1 MRFAY
6 QAIAKPLAALFKGQ
20 GPGALALRFGPDL
33 FYSGMSA
40 TAWAPENATIG
51 ERAMLAGEDLAMGL
65 GLSLGGQMIGRRAG
79 IGRARAN
86 LRNAKTNGKYKSLDA
101 QRALGQQSTGTID
114 AYTTGGDMIGG
125 LGMSLLPRPVTQQVY
140 EAAGARTEQTTEQVA
155 NTQRE
160 MLEEKQLN
168 ELLTQ
173 LAAGGLYAGG
183 EALARSGV
191 IPPAAGQI
199 TNGLGG
205 WVS

>member
-40 TAWAPENATIG
+40 TAWAPENATMG

-65 GLSLGGQMIGRRAG
+65 GLSLGGQLLGRRAG

-86 LRNAKTNGKYKSLDA
+86 LRNAKSNGKYESLAA
-101 QRALGQQSTGTID
+101 QRQLGAKAAGTID
-114 AYTTGGDMIGG
+114 AYTTGGDMLGG
-125 LGMSLLPRPVTQQVY
+125 LGMSMLPRPITQQVY
-140 EAAGARTEQTTEQVA
+140 EAAGARTEQTSEQIN

-160 MLEEKQLN
+160 MLEEKQLG

-183 EALARSGV
+183 EALLHRNALS
-191 IPPAAGQI
+191 
-199 TNGLGG
+199 
-205 WVS
+205 